1 MKTFFFY
8 GQYQKGRLNRV
19 CTIYQVKRNT
29 PVYVGKVQF
38 STASTTGDSSE
49 VFQKL
54 MELGYIPK
62 KAYKLSQ
69 RPWSGAGYY
78 CKEVE
83 ELGYKI
89 FEL

>member
-8 GQYQKGRLNRV
+8 GQYQKGQLNRV

-38 STASTTGDSSE
+38 STASTPGDRSE

-54 MELGYIPK
+54 IELGYIPK
-62 KAYKLSQ
+62 KMYNLSKCS
-69 RPWSGAGYY
+69 WSGAGYY

-83 ELGYKI
+83 ERGYKI